1 MKNKLLVLTLTLL
14 FLTGCSLADP
24 AMGQADLPSQAGD
37 PMVGVVITREH
48 LDLWDPAEGPQKL
61 YATLDEIGRPSFDLP
76 DSIAYFTYEY
86 DSPVGRTTAIAND
99 GVWGAGPHIKTTDE
113 EQSVELTGTLYIP
126 ESSGTVCF
134 YFNPVYQAED
144 DSLYLMAGQG
154 TALSGEHGEGMAFS
168 HKMADSVTRTE
179 NGKAQS
185 RSCSV
190 DVTAEVVAVPKEIRL
205 LQMDA
210 SGTLLYRQSWAP
222 GSVPEQLELHKDCAW
237 AVLEQIKETGTGR
250 MLYNSGDRYAE
261 SFYPAD
267 GLVKVRTT
275 TLVWP

>member
-1 MKNKLLVLTLTLL
+1 MKNKLLVLALALL
-14 FLTGCSLADP
+14 LLTGCSLADP
-24 AMGQADLPSQAGD
+24 TMGEAVLPAQAGD

-48 LDLWDPAEGPQKL
+48 LDLWDPAEGHQKL
-61 YATLDEIGRPSFDLP
+61 YATLDESGRPRFDLP

-86 DSPVGRTTAIAND
+86 DSPAGRTTVIAND
-99 GVWGAGPHIKTTDE
+99 GVWGAGPHIKNTDE
-113 EQSVELTGTLYIP
+113 GQSVELSGTLYVP
-126 ESSGTVCF
+126 ESSGMICF
-134 YFNPVYQAED
+134 YFNPVYQAAD

-154 TALSGEHGEGMAFS
+154 TALSGEHGEGMSFS
-168 HKMADSVTRTE
+168 HKMTDSVTRTE
-179 NGKAQS
+179 NGKTQS

-205 LQMDA
+205 LQMDSA
-210 SGTLLYRQSWAP
+210 GTLLHSQSWAP

-237 AVLEQIKETGTGR
+237 AVLEQIKDTGAART
-250 MLYNSGDRYAE
+250 LYNSGDQYAE